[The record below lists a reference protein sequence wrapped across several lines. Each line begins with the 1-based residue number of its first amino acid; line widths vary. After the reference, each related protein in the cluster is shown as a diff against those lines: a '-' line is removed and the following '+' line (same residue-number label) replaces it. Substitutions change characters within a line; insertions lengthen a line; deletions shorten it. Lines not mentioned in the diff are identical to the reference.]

1 MEKILG
7 QLGATDT
14 MVLRDQ
20 FLQCAE
26 TGPRK
31 TLQNTMG
38 VERLKNITL
47 DNLLMEMEKTAVEKQ
62 SDLLN
67 NVPLMETK

>member
-1 MEKILG
+1 
-7 QLGATDT
+7 
-14 MVLRDQ
+14 
-20 FLQCAE
+20 
-26 TGPRK
+26 
-31 TLQNTMG
+31 MG

-67 NVPLMETK
+67 KVQLILN